1 MSMELMT
8 FQSEEFG
15 TIRTAEIAG
24 EPWFCL
30 ADICKPLGLRAAA
43 CRYRLKPEGV
53 ISSDTPTNSGVQK
66 MLYVNEANLYRV
78 IIRSD
83 KPEAE
88 RFTDWVTEEVL
99 PSIRKTGTYQTKPV
113 LTPAQLLA
121 QQAQLLV
128 QLEQRTTAM
137 EQKVDRALVA
147 MAGPSGD
154 HWIDDMKEAIRRY
167 REATGLTDA
176 RARGFLYEALERE
189 ANCNTDA
196 RLRCLR
202 ERKRKAGETRK
213 AYMALTKLDAIA
225 VDKRLRIAFEGVVMR
240 MTAQAEL
247 KKQAAKIRSTE
258 MEICEDLR

>member
-1 MSMELMT
+1 MPMELMT
-8 FQSEEFG
+8 FRSEEFG

-30 ADICKPLGLRAAA
+30 ADICKPLGLQAKECKR
-43 CRYRLKPEGV
+43 RLNENGV
-53 ISSDTPTNSGVQK
+53 ATNHIVDSAGRK
-66 MLYVNEANLYRV
+66 NTALFVNEANLYRV
-78 IIRSD
+78 IFQSR

-137 EQKVDRALVA
+137 EQKVERALVA

-154 HWIDDMKEAIRRY
+154 HWIDDMKEAIHRY

-247 KKQAAKIRSTE
+247 KKTGGENQQRRDG
-258 MEICEDLR
+258 DL